1 VSELY
6 IPPPWLTGA
15 GDRFSL
21 TVSEVSGRNGP
32 WTCPGKVAH
41 KARQKAGSVQ
51 PNDSSRWVPRWD
63 TSEQLFFALRDGL
76 GALDGGASLG
86 EAAAINQNLT
96 IGQRRFVTHAL
107 HELSELADLV
117 TDSAGVPMRYEGTST
132 SFFRQGWGQV
142 SLTGPEYVTEDGT
155 IRESVRMAHKDPRD
169 PDAAHT
175 QDFAATAAM
184 VLASDR
190 PELARLR
197 VSEFSLASGRY
208 RVLFD
213 GTPAEAQAAYRD
225 RTDLETGHL
234 VAQALG
240 GLVLNPGSACGGCP
254 FLQVCPGPE
263 RLRGALGIP
272 TQAVASRAITSTDL
286 AIYDDCPSRFHLQRR
301 SHLPPRPRLDGD
313 GDGGEDMTPRLR
325 GLATH
330 TFLRWAHN
338 RTPHQACTLADLPDP
353 ETEPDA
359 AAVLLAETGIDAIGY
374 AHARPYLLAHLETCL
389 LGFAGLTDIRVEPR
403 HTVYDADADVV
414 LVAEPDLTLSSGPG
428 SRIWRETKT
437 RGYLPPEDEYH
448 ALSQYPA
455 FAFHIALLHA
465 GVDGNS
471 RDSGAGELEVLTPNG
486 SQVFYVPLSDGAL
499 VAHALRVVASIAL
512 RWAQDLTFAPNPSQA
527 CTRCP
532 MHGWCDPPE
541 IAALPTTAADDREFL
556 GQPDPF

>member
-1 VSELY
+1 VTQMY
-6 IPPPWLTGA
+6 VPPPWLTGD
-15 GDRFSL
+15 GGRFSL

-32 WTCPGKVAH
+32 WACPGKVAH
-41 KARQKAGSVQ
+41 KARQ
-51 PNDSSRWVPRWD
+51 N
-63 TSEQLFFALRDGL
+63 
-76 GALDGGASLG
+76 
-86 EAAAINQNLT
+86 AAALNQNHT
-96 IGQRRFVTHAL
+96 VGQRRFVTHAL
-107 HELSELADLV
+107 HELSELADLI
-117 TDSAGVPMRYEGTST
+117 TDSTGVPMRYEGAST
-132 SFFRQGWGQV
+132 SFFQPGWGQV
-142 SLTGPEYVTEDGT
+142 SLTGPEYTSQDGA
-155 IRESVRMAHKDPRD
+155 IRESVRMAHKDARNL
-169 PDAAHT
+169 DAAHT

-197 VSEFSLASGRY
+197 VSEFSLASGNY

-213 GTPAEAQAAYRD
+213 GTPAEAQAFYAN
-225 RTDLETGHL
+225 RTDPVEGHL

-240 GLVLNPGSACGGCP
+240 GIELNPGSACGGCP
-254 FLQVCPGPE
+254 FVQVCPGPE

-272 TQAVASRAITSTDL
+272 SQAVASRSITSTDL
-286 AIYDDCPSRFHLQRR
+286 AIYDDCPSRYHLQRR
-301 SHLPPRPRLDGD
+301 SHLPPRPRAES
-313 GDGGEDMTPRLR
+313 DGGEDLTPRLR

-330 TFLRWAHN
+330 TFLRFAHS

-353 ETEPDA
+353 EADPEATEA
-359 AAVLLAETGIDAIGY
+359 LLAETDIDDIGY

-437 RGYLPPEDEYH
+437 RGYLPPEDEYQ

-471 RDSGAGELEVLTPNG
+471 PDGGAGELEVLTPNG
-486 SQVFYVPLSDGAL
+486 SKVFYVPLSDGAL
-499 VAHALRVVASIAL
+499 VAHALRVVATIAL
-512 RWAQDLTFAPNPSQA
+512 RWSQDLTFAPNPSQA

-541 IAALPTTAADDREFL
+541 IKAIPATAPDDREFL
-556 GQPDPF
+556 GEPDPF

>member
-1 VSELY
+1 VTQRY
-6 IPPPWLTGA
+6 IPPPWLIGD

-32 WTCPGKVAH
+32 WACPGKVAH

-51 PNDSSRWVPRWD
+51 PNDLSRWTPVWD

-76 GALDGGASLG
+76 AALDGGASVQ

-96 IGQRRFVTHAL
+96 VGQRRFVTHAL

-117 TDSAGVPMRYEGTST
+117 SDSTGLPMRYEGTST
-132 SFFRQGWGQV
+132 SFFKQGWGQI
-142 SLTGPEYVTEDGT
+142 SLTGPEYTSEDGT
-155 IRESVRMAHKDPRD
+155 IRESVRMAHKDARD
-169 PDAAHT
+169 PHAVHT
-175 QDFAATAAM
+175 KDFAATAAM

-197 VSEFSLASGRY
+197 VSEFSLASGKY

-213 GTPAEAQAAYRD
+213 GTPAEAQTLYAG
-225 RTDLETGHL
+225 RTDPIEGHL

-240 GLVLNPGSACGGCP
+240 GMDLNPGSACGGCP

-272 TQAVASRAITSTDL
+272 SRAVASRSLTSTDL
-286 AIYDDCPSRFHLQRR
+286 AIYDDCPSRYHLQRR
-301 SHLPPRPRLDGD
+301 SHLPPRPRDD
-313 GDGGEDMTPRLR
+313 ADGGEDMTPRLR

-330 TFLRWAHN
+330 TFLRWAHS
-338 RTPHQACTLADLPDP
+338 RTPHQACTAADIPDP
-353 ETEPDA
+353 QSEPERTA
-359 AAVLLAETGIDAIGY
+359 ALLDETGIDVIGY
-374 AHARPYLLAHLETCL
+374 SQARPYLLAHLETCL
-389 LGFAGLTDIRVEPR
+389 LGFAGLTDIQVEPR

-437 RGYLPPEDEYH
+437 RGYLPPEDEYQ

-465 GVDGNS
+465 GVDGNA
-471 RDSGAGELEVLTPNG
+471 RDGGAGELEVLTPNG
-486 SQVFYVPLSDGAL
+486 STVFYVPLSDGTL
-499 VAHALRVVASIAL
+499 VAHALRVVATIAL
-512 RWAQDLTFAPNPSQA
+512 RWSQDLTFAPNPTQA

-541 IAALPTTAADDREFL
+541 ITALPTSALDDREFL
-556 GQPDPF
+556 GVPDPF